1 MKGLLLKDWYMMRK
15 YCRSYLL
22 IAAVFIAVSLYS
34 NDNLF
39 FIFYPCLLCG
49 MIPVNLLG
57 YDERSRWMQYSGT
70 LPYTKTQIVS
80 AKYLIGLL
88 AQVTILIVTGIAQ
101 GVKMTVA
108 GNFVFGEFVVLML
121 LMLIVATLTSSISL
135 PFIFKLG
142 VEKGRTAY
150 FIMIGFVC
158 GASILA
164 SSFFRGQLVAE
175 IEPNAI
181 LAALAVW
188 NIFPK
193 ARSLF
198 LVRLSVTKVHHIT
211 TLPLHAL

>member
-181 LAALAVW
+181 LAALAVAGIGVYALSW
-188 NIFPK
+188 Y
-193 ARSLF
+193 
-198 LVRLSVTKVHHIT
+198 LSVVFFKGRD
-211 TLPLHAL
+211 LE

>member
-34 NDNLF
+34 NYNLF

-181 LAALAVW
+181 LAALAVAGIGVYVLSW
-188 NIFPK
+188 Y
-193 ARSLF
+193 
-198 LVRLSVTKVHHIT
+198 LSVVFFKGRD
-211 TLPLHAL
+211 LE